1 MCFETTKIVFF
12 CQKPAKSIFFYHIP
26 LISDREH
33 RENTQKQLGQ
43 AASGLAF
50 MSFAHGKCSYSR
62 LPNCKFG
69 RTEKKD
75 GPAATAGPSFK
86 NQMYFYGFWVL
97 VDVLHETD
105 GGTFHASSIR
115 IYSYIYISEKKIIR
129 ISFTISVQIDR
140 CRPIHSKYIGL
151 FVFPTI

>member
-1 MCFETTKIVFF
+1 MLRKAQQPCGSRIIHSRIANAIFQMIS
-12 CQKPAKSIFFYHIP
+12 AKNSQAQP
-26 LISDREH
+26 
-33 RENTQKQLGQ
+33 Q
-43 AASGLAF
+43 AAWPLYHPRFANAHIHAF
-50 MSFAHGKCSYSR
+50 RIANS
-62 LPNCKFG
+62 
-69 RTEKKD
+69 EEQIKKD

-115 IYSYIYISEKKIIR
+115 IYSYIYISENKIIR